1 MREFLEIL
9 RDQTKEE
16 RLHNTWF
23 SACGLQRF
31 SKVRGSL
38 KSRCNLIGNCFVI
51 PHDTIPST
59 VMAYSRKNII
69 GKLDQK

>member
-38 KSRCNLIGNCFVI
+38 KSLWNLIGNCFVI

-59 VMAYSRKNII
+59 VTNKPKRKRQRHEN
-69 GKLDQK
+69 